1 MNRPDQLNDKR
12 VRLVE
17 DEILQYLID
26 NPKAQDAV
34 EGVIEWWL
42 LPKEYERSVV
52 EAALAKLVKAR
63 LVIKRERSGSQT
75 YKMNRRRRKEIIA
88 RLQHRS

>member
-1 MNRPDQLNDKR
+1 MNRPKQLNDKR

-17 DEILQYLID
+17 DEILRYLIN

-42 LPKEYERSVV
+42 LSKEYERAVV
-52 EAALAKLVKAR
+52 EAALANLVKAR

-75 YKMNRRRRKEIIA
+75 YKMNRRRRKEIIS
-88 RLQHRS
+88 RLQQKS